1 MGELRHVL
9 RELMRKKLPTIIGN
23 NPHLSPLLSLYSLI
37 SVRPSVISMSIAAV
51 LVGAKHTDT
60 PNGGRGEMKEKASN
74 SSSTS
79 QVRRRPL
86 SRSRSLDGLVNART
100 DIQTPREEDNGWEFV
115 D

>member
-1 MGELRHVL
+1 MEELRHVL
-9 RELMRKKLPTIIGN
+9 RELMRKKLLNMIGN
-23 NPHLSPLLSLYSLI
+23 NPHLSLLSLYSLI

-100 DIQTPREEDNGWEFV
+100 DIQTPREEDNDWEFV